1 MSILFFSF
9 SVYLDKVPHLVHYA
23 VMTMTAKIFPAR
35 FFETG
40 TGNEPVKEWLLELT
54 PEDRKA
60 IGNDIRVAEFG
71 WPIGMPLCRA
81 IKGHKGL
88 WEIRATL
95 SGGRKA
101 RVFFCA
107 HKECMVLLHGFIKK
121 SQKTPGSEM
130 AVAAKKM
137 KGLKS

>member
-1 MSILFFSF
+1 
-9 SVYLDKVPHLVHYA
+9 
-23 VMTMTAKIFPAR
+23 MTETIKMFPAR
-35 FFETG
+35 FFETE
-40 TGNEPVKEWLLELT
+40 TGNEPVKEWLLELA

-60 IGNDIRVAEFG
+60 IGEDIRVAEFG

-88 WEIRATL
+88 WEIRTNL

-107 HKECMVLLHGFIKK
+107 HQEYMVLLHGFIKK
-121 SQKTPGSEM
+121 SRKTPSNEM
-130 AVAAKKM
+130 AVAVKRM
-137 KGLKS
+137 KGLKP